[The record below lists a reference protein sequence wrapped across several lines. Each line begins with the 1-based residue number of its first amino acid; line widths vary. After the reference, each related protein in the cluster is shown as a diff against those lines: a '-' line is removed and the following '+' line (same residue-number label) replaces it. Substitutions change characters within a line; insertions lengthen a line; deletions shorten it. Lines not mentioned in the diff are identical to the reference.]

1 MNITSASSGLQPF
14 LLNDVECAPLGL
26 LVLQPTTFCNIDCSY
41 CYLSHRSENNRMNA
55 STVRAVAR
63 FVRGMP
69 IREERLSVVWHAGEP
84 MTAPVTFYE
93 DAFRELQ
100 SSAAPMRFNHHFQ
113 TNGILI
119 NDDWCAL
126 FKKWSVQIGISIDGP
141 KEIHDAHRVDRSKR
155 GTYDRVMRGIDK
167 LREHEIPFTVIGVLT
182 EDALR
187 SPDESW
193 RFFESLG
200 ATQLAF
206 NVEEVEGINPLS
218 SLSRSEAAG
227 SFRDFLRRLA
237 TLRHANPSIRVREF
251 DGMRGHLTAPH
262 GNGVMRADNMPGAI
276 INIDFA
282 GNVTTFSPELLG
294 TEHGRYGTFEWGNV
308 HNDDWRAIVSSTGFK
323 MAYADILAGIQRCR
337 DSCAYFS
344 VCGGGNPSNKLA
356 ELGTF
361 VGTETQYCRLH
372 VQAFA
377 DIVIEDLEKEL
388 GIGQGGHV

>member
-1 MNITSASSGLQPF
+1 MK
-14 LLNDVECAPLGL
+14 
-26 LVLQPTTFCNIDCSY
+26 
-41 CYLSHRSENNRMNA
+41 A
-55 STVRAVAR
+55 STVQAIAR
-63 FVRGMP
+63 FLRGMR
-69 IREERLSVVWHAGEP
+69 IREQRLSVVWHAGEP
-84 MTAPVTFYE
+84 MTAPVAFYE
-93 DAFRELQ
+93 GAFRELQ
-100 SSAAPMRFNHHFQ
+100 SSAAPMLFSHHFQ

-167 LREHEIPFTVIGVLT
+167 LRQHEISFTVIGVLT

-187 SPDESW
+187 SPDEFW

-200 ATQLAF
+200 ASQVAF

-218 SLSRSEAAG
+218 SLSRSGAAG
-227 SFRDFLRRLA
+227 SFRTFLRRIA

-251 DGMRGHLTAPH
+251 EGMLGHLMAPP
-262 GNGVMRADNMPGAI
+262 GNDVMRADNLPGAI

-294 TEHGRYGTFEWGNV
+294 AEHGRYGTFEWGNV
-308 HNDDWRAIVSSTGFK
+308 HNDDWPAVVSSAGFRA
-323 MAYADILAGIQRCR
+323 AYADILAGIRLCR

-377 DIVIEDLEKEL
+377 DIVVEDLEKEL